1 MSENKPDKNSDE
13 PITFYEK
20 NYSFRKKYNGFI
32 VITIIIFILISI
44 SFTIALITTNNKS
57 GESTISQIPIN
68 INPNNKYTHC
78 IIWLHGL
85 GGSPENMVNLFT
97 KDIIIN
103 KLNSTKIILLRA
115 PLMKVSY
122 YKNRRQT
129 SWFDIF
135 SFPLNSRNTYNFEDA
150 KKSSNFLR
158 NIIEKEAK
166 ILGDYQK
173 IFIGGFSQGACIS
186 LFTAFNFEK
195 LLGGVIACSGF
206 LFEQTEIIGDKKSL
220 NVYIGHG
227 DRDKLI
233 PFEFHKKTIKRIEEY
248 KGVKKY
254 YYNGYGHSINKDEKK
269 DIEKFLNVLIT

>member
-1 MSENKPDKNSDE
+1 M
-13 PITFYEK
+13 
-20 NYSFRKKYNGFI
+20 
-32 VITIIIFILISI
+32 ITIAI
-44 SFTIALITTNNKS
+44 TITLITTNNKRNNKS
-57 GESTISQIPIN
+57 GDSTISQIPIN

-85 GGSPENMVNLFT
+85 GDRPENMVNLFT

-115 PLMKVSY
+115 PLMKMSY
-122 YKNRRQT
+122 YKKKRLT

-135 SFPLNSRNTYNFEDA
+135 SFPLNSRDTYNFEDA

-158 NIIEKEAK
+158 NIIEKEAN

-186 LFTAFNFEK
+186 LFTALNFEK

-206 LFEQTEIIGDKKSL
+206 LFEQTRIIGDKKSL
-220 NVYIGHG
+220 NVYLRKEII
-227 DRDKLI
+227 I
-233 PFEFHKKTIKRIEEY
+233 PVEKNLKRIIIPY
-248 KGVKKY
+248 LHYLK
-254 YYNGYGHSINKDEKK
+254 
-269 DIEKFLNVLIT
+269 